1 MKKLLFALLA
11 CASTMLWGADIK
23 SFNGTWVVESAE
35 FNGNAVSSDALSS
48 ILLTI
53 QDGSYRFESSDAN
66 AKGSFKADFSRTPAT
81 MDSTEVEGSNPG
93 KTTPAIVE
101 LTAKGWRACYAFQD
115 GSERPKEFKSESNS
129 GHLLIAYKRKPGSE
143 PSVSPLKVLLL
154 AGGCCHDYGNQKD
167 ALKSGIEARINAG
180 SISSIQPTPAP
191 TRRFPFTAIP
201 TTPRVM
207 TW

>member
-1 MKKLLFALLA
+1 
-11 CASTMLWGADIK
+11 MLWGADIK